1 MSDTTLNSII
11 GLVGV
16 VIGWGLNRLTVTHTM
31 KKQEFYK
38 AAATFRLAFTDE
50 IRILRNTFHPENM
63 GSSFVLDTLTAASAK
78 HENSF
83 IAFRPYL
90 SVKERRKFDDA
101 WKDYRCPEG
110 GDPASDP
117 SPLIDYYG
125 DGGLDLVIKMALE
138 KMETLVRFAKHA

>member
-1 MSDTTLNSII
+1 MSDTILGSII

-16 VIGWGLNRLTVTHTM
+16 VVGWGVNRLTITCTM

-63 GSSFVLDTLTAASAK
+63 DNSFVLDTLREALAK
-78 HENSF
+78 HENAC

-90 SVKERRKFDDA
+90 SVRERRKSDDA

-110 GDPASDP
+110 GNPADDP

-125 DGGLDLVIKMALE
+125 DARLDLSIRMALE
-138 KMETLVRFAKHA
+138 KMDNLMRFAKHT